1 VNCPQCQSPNSED
14 SAFCTTCGGRLAAPA
29 PSAASAPPWA
39 VAPQPGGAFQP
50 AGPFQPAGAVPPRGP
65 FQAAGAPGANGAPGG
80 YSTPGGYNAPGGY
93 SAPGGYGM
101 QGGYGVPSQPRP
113 AGAGPVFQL
122 DLRRLTQ
129 VDRIVAGASLIAMIS
144 IWLPWYSVTWG
155 SDAFESQGSASFSG
169 TSLHGWLWLEFV
181 VALLLIGYVV
191 LRAGFPESK
200 ISLPVAHERLL
211 IIGTGLQLLLILIA
225 FADIPYGN
233 LGMGWGWAAFIGLLA
248 AIAAAAPVMVPAA
261 RSYLESRNANAGP
274 RG

>member
-1 VNCPQCQSPNSED
+1 MNCPQCQSPNAQD

-39 VAPQPGGAFQP
+39 AEQQPAGGFPPASAFEPAGAFQP
-50 AGPFQPAGAVPPRGP
+50 AR
-65 FQAAGAPGANGAPGG
+65 
-80 YSTPGGYNAPGGY
+80 GGYNGPDGY
-93 SAPGGYGM
+93 SASGGYGM
-101 QGGYGVPSQPRP
+101 QGGYAAPRQPRP
-113 AGAGPVFQL
+113 AGAGPAFQL

-129 VDRIVAGASLIAMIS
+129 VDRIVAGASLITMIS
-144 IWLPWYSVTWG
+144 IWLPWYSVAWG

-191 LRAGFPESK
+191 LRAGFPESR
-200 ISLPVAHERLL
+200 ISLPIAHAPLL

-248 AIAAAAPVMVPAA
+248 ALAAAAPVMVPAA

>member
-1 VNCPQCQSPNSED
+1 
-14 SAFCTTCGGRLAAPA
+14 
-29 PSAASAPPWA
+29 
-39 VAPQPGGAFQP
+39 
-50 AGPFQPAGAVPPRGP
+50 
-65 FQAAGAPGANGAPGG
+65 
-80 YSTPGGYNAPGGY
+80 
-93 SAPGGYGM
+93 M

-113 AGAGPVFQL
+113 AGAGTAFQL

-129 VDRIVAGASLIAMIS
+129 VDRIIAGASLIAMIS

-155 SDAFESQGSASFSG
+155 SSAFESPGSASYSG

-181 VALLLIGYVV
+181 VALLLLGYVV

-200 ISLPVAHERLL
+200 ISLPIAHERLL

-248 AIAAAAPVMVPAA
+248 ALAAAAPVMMPAA

-274 RG
+274 RR

>member
-1 VNCPQCQSPNSED
+1 VNCPRCQSPNPDD
-14 SAFCTTCGGRLAAPA
+14 SAFCTTCGGRLAPPA
-29 PSAASAPPWA
+29 AAAAGAPPWDA
-39 VAPQPGGAFQP
+39 DQQPAGAFQP
-50 AGPFQPAGAVPPRGP
+50 VGAVPPRGP
-65 FQAAGAPGANGAPGG
+65 FQAAGGPGAP
-80 YSTPGGYNAPGGY
+80 SGYNEPGGY
-93 SAPGGYGM
+93 SASSGYAP
-101 QGGYGVPSQPRP
+101 QGGYGTQGGYGAPSQPRP
-113 AGAGPVFQL
+113 AGAGPAFQL

-181 VALLLIGYVV
+181 VALALIGYVV
-191 LRAGFPESK
+191 LRAGFAESK
-200 ISLPVAHERLL
+200 ISLPIAHAPLL

-233 LGMGWGWAAFIGLLA
+233 VGMGWGWAAFIGLLA
-248 AIAAAAPVMVPAA
+248 ALAAAAPVMVPAA
-261 RSYLESRNANAGP
+261 RSYLESRNAAAGP

>member
-1 VNCPQCQSPNSED
+1 VNCPQCQSPNARD

-39 VAPQPGGAFQP
+39 AGQQPANGFPPSSVFQP
-50 AGPFQPAGAVPPRGP
+50 A
-65 FQAAGAPGANGAPGG
+65 
-80 YSTPGGYNAPGGY
+80 GGYNAPGGY
-93 SAPGGYGM
+93 GT
-101 QGGYGVPSQPRP
+101 QGGYGTPRQPRA
-113 AGAGPVFQL
+113 AGAGPAFQL

-144 IWLPWYSVTWG
+144 IWLPWYSVAWG
-155 SDAFESQGSASFSG
+155 SGAFESQGSASFSG

-191 LRAGFPESK
+191 LRAGFPESR
-200 ISLPVAHERLL
+200 ISLPIAHAPLL

-248 AIAAAAPVMVPAA
+248 ALAAAAPVMVPAA

-274 RG
+274 RR